1 MSALLRLATASLLA
15 RRRTTGLMLLALTLS
30 CALLF
35 GVEKLRSEVRA
46 SAYAA
51 VGAVDLIVGARTA
64 PEQLLLA
71 SVFHYG
77 ALSTPLPRSVE
88 ARLASHPAVRFALPL
103 SLGDSVA
110 GLPVVGTVP
119 GYFVHLGPRPEVP
132 LAFQAGGPFAND
144 EEVVLGAEATRRLG
158 KGLGDVLTLSHG
170 LGAQSFLEHGDHPLR
185 VVGVLAPTGTPL
197 DQRILVSLE
206 ALHAAHEE
214 IGAGGEDGEENISA
228 LLLGLSPRAAA
239 LGLAAQL
246 NRSEDP
252 PLTAALP
259 ALTLAGLLRWL
270 GAGQAVL
277 QVLSVFVVAVALAG
291 MLAMMLASLEQRRR
305 EMAVLRALGAGFPT
319 LLFLL
324 LAEALILMGGA
335 IVLGLGLVHGGLALA
350 APALHGATGLA
361 LQSLGPTAEEGRLAL
376 GALALAT
383 LAGLL
388 PAWLAARRTLMDG
401 LSPQG

>member
-1 MSALLRLATASLLA
+1 MSALLRLAAASLLA

-35 GVEKLRSEVRA
+35 GVEKLRSELRT

-71 SVFHYG
+71 TVFHYG
-77 ALSTPLPRSVE
+77 ALSTPLPRAVE
-88 ARLASHPAVRFALPL
+88 TRLASHPAVRFALPL
-103 SLGDSVA
+103 SLGDSVS

-119 GYFVHLGPRPEVP
+119 AYFAQLGPAPEGS
-132 LAFQAGGPFAND
+132 LAFLTGGPFAN
-144 EEVVLGAEATRRLG
+144 EEEAVLGAEAARRLG
-158 KGLGDVLTLSHG
+158 KGLGDALTLSHG
-170 LGAQSFLEHGDHPLR
+170 LGDQSFLEHGNHPLR
-185 VVGVLAPTGTPL
+185 VVGILAPTGTPL

-206 ALHAAHEE
+206 ALHAAHEG
-214 IGAGGEDGEENISA
+214 IGAGGGEGEDTISA
-228 LLLGLSPRAAA
+228 LLLGLAPRAAA

-246 NRSEDP
+246 NRNEDP

-270 GAGQAVL
+270 GAGEAVL
-277 QVLSVFVVAVALAG
+277 QVLSIFVVVVALAG

-305 EMAVLRALGAGFPT
+305 EMAVLRALGAGFPA
-319 LLFLL
+319 LLCLL
-324 LAEALILMGGA
+324 LAEALLLTGA
-335 IVLGLGLVHGGLALA
+335 ALVLGLGLIHGGLALA
-350 APALHGATGLA
+350 APMLQSATGLA
-361 LQSLGPTAEEGRLAL
+361 LQDLGPTPGEGLLAL

-388 PAWLAARRTLMDG
+388 PAWLAARRALMDG
-401 LSPQG
+401 LSPQS

>member
-1 MSALLRLATASLLA
+1 MSALLRLAGASLLA

-35 GVEKLRSEVRA
+35 GVEKLRSELRT

-51 VGAVDLIVGARTA
+51 VGTVDLIVGARTA

-71 SVFHYG
+71 TVFHYG
-77 ALSTPLPRSVE
+77 ALSTPVPRAVE
-88 ARLASHPAVRFALPL
+88 TELATHPAVRFAIPL

-119 GYFVHLGPRPEVP
+119 AYFEYLGPAPEGS
-132 LAFQAGGPFAND
+132 LTFQAGGPFTT
-144 EEVVLGAEATRRLG
+144 EEEAVLGAEAARRLG
-158 KGLGDVLTLSHG
+158 KSLGDALTLSHG

-185 VVGVLAPTGTPL
+185 VVGILAPTGTPL

-206 ALHAAHEE
+206 ALHAAHE
-214 IGAGGEDGEENISA
+214 GLGVGGEEGEDNISA

-246 NRSEDP
+246 NRSQDP

-270 GAGQAVL
+270 GAGEAVL
-277 QVLSVFVVAVALAG
+277 QVLSAFVVAVALAG

-324 LAEALILMGGA
+324 LAEALILTGA
-335 IVLGLGLVHGGLALA
+335 ALALGLGLVHGGLALA
-350 APALHGATGLA
+350 APALQSATGLA
-361 LQSLGPTAEEGRLAL
+361 LQDPGPTTGEGLLAL
-376 GALALAT
+376 GALALAA
-383 LAGLL
+383 LAGLI
-388 PAWLAARRTLMDG
+388 PAWLAARRALMDG
-401 LSPQG
+401 LSPQS

>member
-35 GVEKLRSEVRA
+35 GVEKLRSELRT

-71 SVFHYG
+71 TVFHYG
-77 ALSTPLPRSVE
+77 ALSTPLPRSTE
-88 ARLASHPAVRFALPL
+88 AHLAAHPAVRFALPL

-119 GYFVHLGPRPEVP
+119 AYFAHLGTPPEGA
-132 LAFQAGGPFAND
+132 LAFQAGAPFTSD
-144 EEVVLGAEATRRLG
+144 EEVVLGAEAARRLG
-158 KGLGDVLTLSHG
+158 KDLGDALTLSHG
-170 LGAQSFLEHGDHPLR
+170 LGAQSFLEHGDHPLQ
-185 VVGVLAPTGTPL
+185 VVGILAPTGTPL
-197 DQRILVSLE
+197 DQRVLVSLE
-206 ALHAAHEE
+206 ALHAAHDGVAS
-214 IGAGGEDGEENISA
+214 GAPEGENISA
-228 LLLGLSPRAAA
+228 LLLGLAPRAAA

-246 NRSEDP
+246 NRNEDP

-270 GAGQAVL
+270 GAGEAVL
-277 QVLSVFVVAVALAG
+277 RVLSIFVMVVALAG

-305 EMAVLRALGAGFPT
+305 EMAVLRALGAGFGT
-319 LLFLL
+319 LLALL
-324 LAEALILMGGA
+324 LAEALILTFLA
-335 IVLGLGLVHGGLALA
+335 IGLGLGLVHGGLALA
-350 APALHGATGLA
+350 APTLQSATGLA
-361 LQSLGPTAEEGRLAL
+361 LQDLGPTPGEGLLAL

-383 LAGLL
+383 PAGLL
-388 PAWLAARRTLMDG
+388 PAWLAARRALMDG

>member
-1 MSALLRLATASLLA
+1 
-15 RRRTTGLMLLALTLS
+15 MLLALTLS

-35 GVEKLRSEVRA
+35 GVEKLRSELRT

-71 SVFHYG
+71 TVFHYG
-77 ALSTPLPRSVE
+77 ALSTPLPRSTE
-88 ARLASHPAVRFALPL
+88 AHLAAHPAVRFALPL

-119 GYFVHLGPRPEVP
+119 AYFAHLGTPPEGA
-132 LAFQAGGPFAND
+132 LAFQAGAPFTSD
-144 EEVVLGAEATRRLG
+144 EEVVLGAEAARRLG
-158 KGLGDVLTLSHG
+158 KDLGDPLTLSHG
-170 LGAQSFLEHGDHPLR
+170 LGAQSFLEHGDHPLQ
-185 VVGVLAPTGTPL
+185 VVGILAPTGTPL
-197 DQRILVSLE
+197 DQRVLVSLE
-206 ALHAAHEE
+206 ALHAAHDGVAS
-214 IGAGGEDGEENISA
+214 GAPEEENISA
-228 LLLGLSPRAAA
+228 LLLGLAPRAAA

-270 GAGQAVL
+270 GAGEAVL
-277 QVLSVFVVAVALAG
+277 RVLSIFVMVVALTG

-305 EMAVLRALGAGFPT
+305 EMAVLRALGAGFGT
-319 LLFLL
+319 LLALL
-324 LAEALILMGGA
+324 LAEALILTFLA
-335 IVLGLGLVHGGLALA
+335 ICLGLGLVHGGLALA
-350 APALHGATGLA
+350 APTLQSATGLA
-361 LQSLGPTAEEGRLAL
+361 LQDLGPTPGEGLLAL

-383 LAGLL
+383 PAGLL
-388 PAWLAARRTLMDG
+388 PAWLAARRALMDG

>member
-30 CALLF
+30 CTLLF
-35 GVEKLRSEVRA
+35 GVEKLRSELRT

-51 VGAVDLIVGARTA
+51 VGAVDLIVGARSA

-71 SVFHYG
+71 TVFHYG

-88 ARLASHPAVRFALPL
+88 ARLAAHPAVRFALPL

-119 GYFVHLGPRPEVP
+119 AYFAQLGPAPEVP
-132 LAFQAGGPFAND
+132 IAFKGGRPFEGD
-144 EEVVLGAEATRRLG
+144 EEVVLGAEAARRLG
-158 KGLGDVLTLSHG
+158 KDLGDTLTLSHG
-170 LGAQSFLEHGDHPLR
+170 LGAQSFLEHGDHPLQ
-185 VVGVLAPTGTPL
+185 VVGILAPTETPL
-197 DQRILVSLE
+197 DQRVLVSLD
-206 ALHAAHEE
+206 ALDAAHEGVAS
-214 IGAGGEDGEENISA
+214 GAPEEENISA
-228 LLLGLSPRAAA
+228 LLLGLAPRAAA

-270 GAGQAVL
+270 GAGEAVL
-277 QVLSVFVVAVALAG
+277 QVLSIFVMVVALTG

-305 EMAVLRALGAGFPT
+305 EMAVLRALGAGFGT
-319 LLFLL
+319 LLALL
-324 LAEALILMGGA
+324 LSEALILTFLA
-335 IVLGLGLVHGGLALA
+335 ICLGLGLVHGGLALA
-350 APALHGATGLA
+350 ASTLQGATGLA
-361 LQSLGPTAEEGRLAL
+361 LQDLSPTPGEGLLAL
-376 GALALAT
+376 GALALAA

-388 PAWLAARRTLMDG
+388 PAWLAARRALMDG
-401 LSPQG
+401 LSPQS

>member
-35 GVEKLRSEVRA
+35 GVEKLRSELRT

-71 SVFHYG
+71 TVFHYG
-77 ALSTPLPRSVE
+77 ALSTPLPRSTE
-88 ARLASHPAVRFALPL
+88 ARLAAHPAVRFALPL

-119 GYFVHLGPRPEVP
+119 AYFAHLGTPPEGA
-132 LAFQAGGPFAND
+132 LAFQAGAPFTSD
-144 EEVVLGAEATRRLG
+144 EEVVLGAEAARRLG
-158 KGLGDVLTLSHG
+158 KDLGDALTLSHG
-170 LGAQSFLEHGDHPLR
+170 LGAQSFLEHEDHPLQ
-185 VVGVLAPTGTPL
+185 VVGILAPTGTPL
-197 DQRILVSLE
+197 DQRVLVSLE
-206 ALHAAHEE
+206 ALHAAHDGVAS
-214 IGAGGEDGEENISA
+214 GAPEEENISA
-228 LLLGLSPRAAA
+228 LLLGLAPRAAA

-270 GAGQAVL
+270 GAGEAVL
-277 QVLSVFVVAVALAG
+277 RVLSIFVMVVALAG

-305 EMAVLRALGAGFPT
+305 EMAVLRALGAGFGT
-319 LLFLL
+319 LLALL
-324 LAEALILMGGA
+324 LSEALILTFLA
-335 IVLGLGLVHGGLALA
+335 ICLGLGLVHGGLALA
-350 APALHGATGLA
+350 APTLQGATGLA
-361 LQSLGPTAEEGRLAL
+361 LQDLSPTPGEGLLAL

-388 PAWLAARRTLMDG
+388 PAWLAARRALMDG
-401 LSPQG
+401 LSPQS

>member
-1 MSALLRLATASLLA
+1 VSALLRLATASLLA

-35 GVEKLRSEVRA
+35 GVEKLRSELRT

-71 SVFHYG
+71 TVFHYG
-77 ALSTPLPRSVE
+77 ALSTPLPRSTE
-88 ARLASHPAVRFALPL
+88 ARLAAHPAVRFALPL

-119 GYFVHLGPRPEVP
+119 AYFAHLGTPPEGA
-132 LAFQAGGPFAND
+132 LAFQAGAPFTSD
-144 EEVVLGAEATRRLG
+144 EEVVLGAEAARRLG
-158 KGLGDVLTLSHG
+158 KDLGDALTLSHG
-170 LGAQSFLEHGDHPLR
+170 LGAQSFLEHEDHPLR
-185 VVGVLAPTGTPL
+185 VVGILAPTGTPL
-197 DQRILVSLE
+197 DQRVLVSLE
-206 ALHAAHEE
+206 ALHAAHDGVAS
-214 IGAGGEDGEENISA
+214 GAPEEENISA
-228 LLLGLSPRAAA
+228 LLLGLAPRAAA

-270 GAGQAVL
+270 GAGEAVL
-277 QVLSVFVVAVALAG
+277 RVLSIFVMVVALAG

-305 EMAVLRALGAGFPT
+305 EMAVLRALGAGFGT
-319 LLFLL
+319 LLALL
-324 LAEALILMGGA
+324 LAEALILTFLA
-335 IVLGLGLVHGGLALA
+335 IGLGLGLVHGGLALA
-350 APALHGATGLA
+350 APTLQSATGLA
-361 LQSLGPTAEEGRLAL
+361 LQDLGPTPGEGLLAL

-383 LAGLL
+383 PAGLL
-388 PAWLAARRTLMDG
+388 PAWLAARRALMDG

>member
-1 MSALLRLATASLLA
+1 VSALLRLATASLLA

-35 GVEKLRSEVRA
+35 GVEKLRSELRT

-71 SVFHYG
+71 TVFHYG
-77 ALSTPLPRSVE
+77 ALSTPLPRSTE
-88 ARLASHPAVRFALPL
+88 ARLAAHPAVRFALPL

-119 GYFVHLGPRPEVP
+119 AYFAHLGTPPEGA
-132 LAFQAGGPFAND
+132 LAFQAGAPFTSD
-144 EEVVLGAEATRRLG
+144 EEVVLGAEAARRLG
-158 KGLGDVLTLSHG
+158 KDLGDALTLSHG
-170 LGAQSFLEHGDHPLR
+170 LGAQSFLEHEDHPLR
-185 VVGVLAPTGTPL
+185 VVGILAPTGTPL
-197 DQRILVSLE
+197 DQRVLVSLE
-206 ALHAAHEE
+206 ALHAAHDGVAS
-214 IGAGGEDGEENISA
+214 GAPEGENISA
-228 LLLGLSPRAAA
+228 LLLGLAPRAAA

-270 GAGQAVL
+270 GAGEAVL
-277 QVLSVFVVAVALAG
+277 RVLSIFVMVVALAG

-305 EMAVLRALGAGFPT
+305 EMAVLRALGAGFGT
-319 LLFLL
+319 LLALL
-324 LAEALILMGGA
+324 LAEALILTFLA
-335 IVLGLGLVHGGLALA
+335 IGLGLGLVHGGLALA
-350 APALHGATGLA
+350 APTLQSATGLA
-361 LQSLGPTAEEGRLAL
+361 LQDLGPTPGEGLLAL

-388 PAWLAARRTLMDG
+388 PAWLAARRALMDG

>member
-35 GVEKLRSEVRA
+35 GVEKLRSELRT

-71 SVFHYG
+71 TVFHYG
-77 ALSTPLPRSVE
+77 ALSTPLPRAVE
-88 ARLASHPAVRFALPL
+88 TRLASHPAVRFALPL
-103 SLGDSVA
+103 SLGDSVS

-119 GYFVHLGPRPEVP
+119 AYFAQLGPAPEVP
-132 LAFQAGGPFAND
+132 LAFAAGRPFEGD

-158 KGLGDVLTLSHG
+158 KDLGDTLTLSHG
-170 LGAQSFLEHGDHPLR
+170 LGAQSFLEHGDHPLQ
-185 VVGVLAPTGTPL
+185 VVGILAPTGTPL
-197 DQRILVSLE
+197 DQRVLVSLE
-206 ALHAAHEE
+206 ALHAAHEGVAS
-214 IGAGGEDGEENISA
+214 GAPEEENISA
-228 LLLGLSPRAAA
+228 LLLGLAPRAAA

-270 GAGQAVL
+270 GAGEAVL
-277 QVLSVFVVAVALAG
+277 QVLSIFVMVVALAG

-305 EMAVLRALGAGFPT
+305 EMAVLRALGAGFGT
-319 LLFLL
+319 LLALL
-324 LAEALILMGGA
+324 LSEALILTFLA
-335 IVLGLGLVHGGLALA
+335 ICLGLGLVHGGLALA
-350 APALHGATGLA
+350 ASTLQGATGLA
-361 LQSLGPTAEEGRLAL
+361 LQDLSPTAGEGLLAL
-376 GALALAT
+376 GALALAA

-388 PAWLAARRTLMDG
+388 PAWLAARRALMDG
-401 LSPQG
+401 LSPQS

>member
-1 MSALLRLATASLLA
+1 MSALLRLAGASLLA

-35 GVEKLRSEVRA
+35 GVEKLRSELRT

-71 SVFHYG
+71 TVFHYG
-77 ALSTPLPRSVE
+77 ALSTPVPRAVE
-88 ARLASHPAVRFALPL
+88 TELAAHPAVRFAIPL

-119 GYFVHLGPRPEVP
+119 AYFEYLGPAPESP
-132 LAFQAGGPFAND
+132 LAFRAGGPFRGD
-144 EEVVLGAEATRRLG
+144 EEVVIGAEAARRLG
-158 KGLGDVLTLSHG
+158 KGLGDTLTLSHG
-170 LGAQSFLEHGDHPLR
+170 LGAQSFMAHDDHPLH
-185 VVGVLAPTGTPL
+185 VVGILGTTGTPL

-206 ALHAAHEE
+206 ALHAAHEGTAS
-214 IGAGGEDGEENISA
+214 GAPDNENISA

-246 NRSEDP
+246 NRSQDP

-270 GAGQAVL
+270 GAGEAVL
-277 QVLSVFVVAVALAG
+277 QVLSAFVVAVALAG

-324 LAEALILMGGA
+324 LAEALILTGA
-335 IVLGLGLVHGGLALA
+335 ALALGLGLVHGGLALA
-350 APALHGATGLA
+350 APALQSATGLT
-361 LQSLGPTAEEGRLAL
+361 LQGLGPTAGEGLLAL
-376 GALALAT
+376 GALALAA

-388 PAWLAARRTLMDG
+388 PAWLAARRALMDG
-401 LSPQG
+401 LSPQS

>member
-35 GVEKLRSEVRA
+35 GVEKLRSELRT

-71 SVFHYG
+71 TVFHYG
-77 ALSTPLPRSVE
+77 ALSTPLPRSTE
-88 ARLASHPAVRFALPL
+88 ARLAAHPAVRFALPL

-119 GYFVHLGPRPEVP
+119 AYFAHLGTPPEGA
-132 LAFQAGGPFAND
+132 LAFQAGAPFTSD
-144 EEVVLGAEATRRLG
+144 EEVVLGAEAARRLG
-158 KGLGDVLTLSHG
+158 KDLGDALTLSHG
-170 LGAQSFLEHGDHPLR
+170 LGAQSFLEHEDHPLR
-185 VVGVLAPTGTPL
+185 VVGILAPTGTPL
-197 DQRILVSLE
+197 DQRVLVSLE
-206 ALHAAHEE
+206 ALHAAHDGVAS
-214 IGAGGEDGEENISA
+214 GAPEGENISA
-228 LLLGLSPRAAA
+228 LLLGLAPRAAA

-246 NRSEDP
+246 NRNEDP
-252 PLTAALP
+252 PLSAALP

-270 GAGQAVL
+270 GAGEAVL
-277 QVLSVFVVAVALAG
+277 RVLSIFVMVVALAG

-305 EMAVLRALGAGFPT
+305 EMAVLRALGAGFGT
-319 LLFLL
+319 LLALL
-324 LAEALILMGGA
+324 LAEALILTFLA
-335 IVLGLGLVHGGLALA
+335 IGLGLGLVHGGLALA
-350 APALHGATGLA
+350 APALQSATGLA
-361 LQSLGPTAEEGRLAL
+361 LQDLGPTPGEGLLVL

-388 PAWLAARRTLMDG
+388 PAWLTARRALMDG

>member
-1 MSALLRLATASLLA
+1 
-15 RRRTTGLMLLALTLS
+15 MLLALTLS

-35 GVEKLRSEVRA
+35 GVEKLRSELRT

-51 VGAVDLIVGARTA
+51 VGTVDLIVGARTA

-71 SVFHYG
+71 TVFHYG
-77 ALSTPLPRSVE
+77 ALSTPVPRAVE
-88 ARLASHPAVRFALPL
+88 TELATHPAVRFAIPL

-119 GYFVHLGPRPEVP
+119 AYFEYLGPAPEGS
-132 LAFQAGGPFAND
+132 LTFQAGGPFAT
-144 EEVVLGAEATRRLG
+144 EEEAVIGAEAARRLG
-158 KGLGDVLTLSHG
+158 KGLGDTLTLSHG
-170 LGAQSFLEHGDHPLR
+170 LGAQSFMAHDDHPLH
-185 VVGVLAPTGTPL
+185 VVGILGTTGTPL

-206 ALHAAHEE
+206 ALHAAHEGTAS
-214 IGAGGEDGEENISA
+214 GAPDNENISA

-246 NRSEDP
+246 NRSQDP

-270 GAGQAVL
+270 GAGEAVL
-277 QVLSVFVVAVALAG
+277 QVLSAFVVAVALAG

-324 LAEALILMGGA
+324 LAEALILTGA
-335 IVLGLGLVHGGLALA
+335 ALALGLGLVHGGLALA
-350 APALHGATGLA
+350 APALQSATGLA
-361 LQSLGPTAEEGRLAL
+361 LQGLGPTAGEGLLAL
-376 GALALAT
+376 GALALAA

-388 PAWLAARRTLMDG
+388 PAWLAARRALMDG
-401 LSPQG
+401 LSPQS

>member
-35 GVEKLRSEVRA
+35 GVEKLRSELRT

-71 SVFHYG
+71 TVFHYG
-77 ALSTPLPRSVE
+77 ALSTPLPRSTE
-88 ARLASHPAVRFALPL
+88 ARLAAHPAVRFALPL

-119 GYFVHLGPRPEVP
+119 AYFAHLGTPPEGA
-132 LAFQAGGPFAND
+132 LAFQAGAPFTSD
-144 EEVVLGAEATRRLG
+144 EEVVLGAEAARRLG
-158 KGLGDVLTLSHG
+158 KDLGDALTLSHG
-170 LGAQSFLEHGDHPLR
+170 LGAQSFLEHGDHPLQ
-185 VVGVLAPTGTPL
+185 VVGILAPTGTPL
-197 DQRILVSLE
+197 DQRVLVSLE
-206 ALHAAHEE
+206 ALHAAHDGVAS
-214 IGAGGEDGEENISA
+214 GAPEEENISA
-228 LLLGLSPRAAA
+228 LLLGLAPRAAA

-270 GAGQAVL
+270 GAGEAVL
-277 QVLSVFVVAVALAG
+277 RVLSIFVMVVALAG

-305 EMAVLRALGAGFPT
+305 EMAVLRALGAGFGT
-319 LLFLL
+319 LLALL
-324 LAEALILMGGA
+324 LAEALILTFLA
-335 IVLGLGLVHGGLALA
+335 IGLGLGLVHGGLALA
-350 APALHGATGLA
+350 APTLQSATGLA
-361 LQSLGPTAEEGRLAL
+361 LQDLGPTPGEGLLAL

-383 LAGLL
+383 PAGLL
-388 PAWLAARRTLMDG
+388 PAWLAARRALMDG

>member
-35 GVEKLRSEVRA
+35 GVEKLRSELRT

-71 SVFHYG
+71 TVFHYG
-77 ALSTPLPRSVE
+77 ALSTPLPRSTE
-88 ARLASHPAVRFALPL
+88 ARLATHPAVRFALPL

-119 GYFVHLGPRPEVP
+119 AYFAHLGTPPEGA
-132 LAFQAGGPFAND
+132 LAFQAGAPFTSD
-144 EEVVLGAEATRRLG
+144 EEVVLGAEAARRLG
-158 KGLGDVLTLSHG
+158 KDLGDALTLSHG
-170 LGAQSFLEHGDHPLR
+170 LGAQSFLEHEDHPLR
-185 VVGVLAPTGTPL
+185 VVGILAPTGTPL
-197 DQRILVSLE
+197 DQRVLVSLE
-206 ALHAAHEE
+206 ALHAAHDGVAS
-214 IGAGGEDGEENISA
+214 GAPEEENISA
-228 LLLGLSPRAAA
+228 LLLGLAPRAAA

-270 GAGQAVL
+270 GTGEAVL
-277 QVLSVFVVAVALAG
+277 RVLSIFVMVVALAG

-305 EMAVLRALGAGFPT
+305 EMAVLRALGAGFGT
-319 LLFLL
+319 LLALL
-324 LAEALILMGGA
+324 LAEALILTFLA
-335 IVLGLGLVHGGLALA
+335 IGLGLGLVHGGLALA
-350 APALHGATGLA
+350 APTLQSATGLA
-361 LQSLGPTAEEGRLAL
+361 LQDLGPTPGEGLLVL

-388 PAWLAARRTLMDG
+388 PAWLAARRALMDG

>member
-1 MSALLRLATASLLA
+1 MSALLRLAGASLLA

-35 GVEKLRSEVRA
+35 GVEKLRSELRT

-51 VGAVDLIVGARTA
+51 VGTVDLIVGARTA

-71 SVFHYG
+71 TVFHYG
-77 ALSTPLPRSVE
+77 ALSTPVPRAVE
-88 ARLASHPAVRFALPL
+88 TELATHPAVRFAIPL

-119 GYFVHLGPRPEVP
+119 AYFEYLGPAPEGS
-132 LAFQAGGPFAND
+132 LTFQAGGPFAT
-144 EEVVLGAEATRRLG
+144 EEEAVIGAEAARRLG
-158 KGLGDVLTLSHG
+158 KGLGDTLTLSHG
-170 LGAQSFLEHGDHPLR
+170 LGAQSFMAHDDHPLH
-185 VVGVLAPTGTPL
+185 VVGILGTTGTPL

-206 ALHAAHEE
+206 ALHAAHEGTAS
-214 IGAGGEDGEENISA
+214 GAPDNENISA

-246 NRSEDP
+246 NRSQDP

-270 GAGQAVL
+270 GAGEAVL
-277 QVLSVFVVAVALAG
+277 QVLSAFVVAVALAG

-324 LAEALILMGGA
+324 LAEALILTGA
-335 IVLGLGLVHGGLALA
+335 ALALGLGLVHGGLALA
-350 APALHGATGLA
+350 APALQSATGLT
-361 LQSLGPTAEEGRLAL
+361 LQGLGPTAGEGLLAL
-376 GALALAT
+376 GALALAA

-388 PAWLAARRTLMDG
+388 PAWLAARRALMDG
-401 LSPQG
+401 LSPQS

>member
-35 GVEKLRSEVRA
+35 GVEKLRSELRT

-71 SVFHYG
+71 TVFHYG
-77 ALSTPLPRSVE
+77 ALSTPLPRSTE
-88 ARLASHPAVRFALPL
+88 ARLAAHPAVRFALPL

-119 GYFVHLGPRPEVP
+119 AYFAHLGTPPEGA
-132 LAFQAGGPFAND
+132 LAFQAGAPFTSD
-144 EEVVLGAEATRRLG
+144 EEVVLGAEAARRLG
-158 KGLGDVLTLSHG
+158 KDLGDALTLSHG
-170 LGAQSFLEHGDHPLR
+170 LGAQSFLEHGDHPLQ
-185 VVGVLAPTGTPL
+185 VVGILAPTGTPL
-197 DQRILVSLE
+197 DQRVLVSLE
-206 ALHAAHEE
+206 ALHAAHDG
-214 IGAGGEDGEENISA
+214 IASGAPEEENISA
-228 LLLGLSPRAAA
+228 LLLGLAPRAAA

-270 GAGQAVL
+270 GAGEAVL
-277 QVLSVFVVAVALAG
+277 RVLSIFVMVVALTG

-305 EMAVLRALGAGFPT
+305 EMAVLRALGAGFGT
-319 LLFLL
+319 LLALL
-324 LAEALILMGGA
+324 LAEALILTFLA
-335 IVLGLGLVHGGLALA
+335 IGLGLGLVHGGLALA
-350 APALHGATGLA
+350 APTLQSATGLA
-361 LQSLGPTAEEGRLAL
+361 LQDLGPTPGEGLLAL

-383 LAGLL
+383 PAGLL
-388 PAWLAARRTLMDG
+388 PAWLAARRALMDG

>member
-1 MSALLRLATASLLA
+1 MSALLRLAAASLLA

-46 SAYAA
+46 SAYAS

-64 PEQLLLA
+64 PETLLLA
-71 SVFHYG
+71 TVFHYG
-77 ALSTPLPRSVE
+77 ALSTPLPRAVE
-88 ARLASHPAVRFALPL
+88 TRLASHPAVRFALPL

-119 GYFVHLGPRPEVP
+119 AYFAHLGITPEGP
-132 LAFQAGGPFAND
+132 LAFQAGGPFAGD
-144 EEVVLGAEATRRLG
+144 EEVVLGAEAARRLG
-158 KGLGDVLTLSHG
+158 KELGDALTLSHG
-170 LGAQSFLEHGDHPLR
+170 LGAESFLEHEDHPLR
-185 VVGVLAPTGTPL
+185 VVGLLAPTGTPL
-197 DQRILVSLE
+197 DQRVLVSLE
-206 ALHAAHEE
+206 ALHAAHE
-214 IGAGGEDGEENISA
+214 GAASGASENENISA
-228 LLLGLSPRAAA
+228 LLLGLAPRAAA

-246 NRSEDP
+246 NRSGDP

-270 GAGQAVL
+270 GAGEAVL
-277 QVLSVFVVAVALAG
+277 QVLSAFVVVVALAG

-324 LAEALILMGGA
+324 LTEALMLTGA
-335 IVLGLGLVHGGLALA
+335 AIALGLGLVHGGLALA
-350 APALHGATGLA
+350 APALQSATGLA
-361 LQSLGPTAEEGRLAL
+361 LQDPGPTAREGLLAL

-383 LAGLL
+383 LSGLL
-388 PAWLAARRTLMDG
+388 PAWLAARRALMDG
-401 LSPQG
+401 LSPQS

>member
-35 GVEKLRSEVRA
+35 GVEKLRSELRT

-71 SVFHYG
+71 TVFHYG
-77 ALSTPLPRSVE
+77 ALSTPLPRSTE
-88 ARLASHPAVRFALPL
+88 ARLAAHPAVRFALPL

-110 GLPVVGTVP
+110 GLPVVGTIP
-119 GYFVHLGPRPEVP
+119 AYFAHLGTPPEGA
-132 LAFQAGGPFAND
+132 LAFQAGAPFTSD
-144 EEVVLGAEATRRLG
+144 EEVVLGAEAARRLG
-158 KGLGDVLTLSHG
+158 KDLGDPLTLSHG

-185 VVGVLAPTGTPL
+185 VVGILAPTGTPL
-197 DQRILVSLE
+197 DQRVLVSLE
-206 ALHAAHEE
+206 ALHAAHDGVAS
-214 IGAGGEDGEENISA
+214 GAPEEENISA
-228 LLLGLSPRAAA
+228 LLLGLAPRAAA

-246 NRSEDP
+246 NRNEDP

-270 GAGQAVL
+270 GTGEAVL
-277 QVLSVFVVAVALAG
+277 RVLSIFVMVVALTG

-305 EMAVLRALGAGFPT
+305 EMAVLRALGAGFGT
-319 LLFLL
+319 LLALL
-324 LAEALILMGGA
+324 LAEALILTFLA
-335 IVLGLGLVHGGLALA
+335 IGLGLGLVHGGLALA
-350 APALHGATGLA
+350 APTLQSATGLA
-361 LQSLGPTAEEGRLAL
+361 LQDLGPTPGEGLLAL

-383 LAGLL
+383 PAGLL
-388 PAWLAARRTLMDG
+388 PAWLAARRALMDG

>member
-46 SAYAA
+46 SAYAS

-64 PEQLLLA
+64 PETLLLA
-71 SVFHYG
+71 TVFHYG
-77 ALSTPLPRSVE
+77 ALSTPLPRAVE
-88 ARLASHPAVRFALPL
+88 TRLASHPAVRFALPL

-119 GYFVHLGPRPEVP
+119 AYFAHLGITPEGP
-132 LAFQAGGPFAND
+132 LAFQAGGPFAGD
-144 EEVVLGAEATRRLG
+144 EEVVLGAEAARRLG
-158 KGLGDVLTLSHG
+158 KDLGDALTLSHG
-170 LGAQSFLEHGDHPLR
+170 LGAESFLEHEDHPLR
-185 VVGVLAPTGTPL
+185 VVGLLAPTGTPL
-197 DQRILVSLE
+197 DQRVLVSLE
-206 ALHAAHEE
+206 ALHAAHE
-214 IGAGGEDGEENISA
+214 GAASGASENENISA
-228 LLLGLSPRAAA
+228 LLLGLAPRAAA

-246 NRSEDP
+246 NRSGDP

-270 GAGQAVL
+270 GAGEAVL
-277 QVLSVFVVAVALAG
+277 QVLSAFVVVVALAG

-324 LAEALILMGGA
+324 LTEALMLTGA
-335 IVLGLGLVHGGLALA
+335 AISLGLGLVHGGLALA
-350 APALHGATGLA
+350 APALQSATGLA
-361 LQSLGPTAEEGRLAL
+361 LQDPGPTAREGLLAL

-383 LAGLL
+383 LSGLL
-388 PAWLAARRTLMDG
+388 PAWLAARRALMDG
-401 LSPQG
+401 LSPQS

>member
-1 MSALLRLATASLLA
+1 MSALLRLATASLIS

-35 GVEKLRSEVRA
+35 GVEKLRSEMRT

-51 VGAVDLIVGARTA
+51 VGSVDLIVGARTA

-71 SVFHYG
+71 TVFHYG
-77 ALSTPLPRSVE
+77 ALSTPLPQTVGT
-88 ARLASHPAVRFALPL
+88 RLAAHPAVRYALPL
-103 SLGDSVA
+103 SLGDSVS

-119 GYFVHLGPRPEVP
+119 AYFAHLGTTPEGP
-132 LAFQAGGPFAND
+132 LAFQAGGPFASD
-144 EEVVLGAEATRRLG
+144 EEVVLGAEAARRLG
-158 KGLGDVLTLSHG
+158 KDLGDPLTLSHG
-170 LGAQSFLEHGDHPLR
+170 LGPQSFLEHGDHPLQ
-185 VVGVLAPTGTPL
+185 VVGILAPTATPL
-197 DQRILVSLE
+197 DQRVLVSLE
-206 ALHAAHEE
+206 ALHAAHE
-214 IGAGGEDGEENISA
+214 GAASGASEEENISA
-228 LLLGLSPRAAA
+228 LLLGLAPRAAA

-270 GAGQAVL
+270 GAGEAVL
-277 QVLSVFVVAVALAG
+277 QVLSVFVVVVAFAG

-305 EMAVLRALGAGFPT
+305 EMAVLRALGAGFQT

-324 LAEALILMGGA
+324 LAEVLMLTGA
-335 IVLGLGLVHGGLALA
+335 AVVLGLGLVHGGLALA
-350 APALHGATGLA
+350 APALQGATGLA
-361 LQSLGPTAEEGRLAL
+361 LQDPGPTAGEGLLAL

-388 PAWLAARRTLMDG
+388 PAWLAARRALMDG

>member
-35 GVEKLRSEVRA
+35 GVEKLRSELRT

-71 SVFHYG
+71 TVFHYG
-77 ALSTPLPRSVE
+77 ALSTPLPRSTE
-88 ARLASHPAVRFALPL
+88 ARLAAHPAVRFALPL

-119 GYFVHLGPRPEVP
+119 AYFAHLGTPPEGA
-132 LAFQAGGPFAND
+132 LAFQAGAPFTSD
-144 EEVVLGAEATRRLG
+144 EEVVLGAEAARRLG
-158 KGLGDVLTLSHG
+158 KDLGDPLTLSHG
-170 LGAQSFLEHGDHPLR
+170 LGAQSFLEHGDHPLQ
-185 VVGVLAPTGTPL
+185 VVGILAPTGTPL
-197 DQRILVSLE
+197 DQRVLVSLE
-206 ALHAAHEE
+206 ALHAAHDGVAS
-214 IGAGGEDGEENISA
+214 GAPEEENISA
-228 LLLGLSPRAAA
+228 LLLGLAPRAAA

-270 GAGQAVL
+270 GAGEAVL
-277 QVLSVFVVAVALAG
+277 RVLSIFVMVVALAG

-305 EMAVLRALGAGFPT
+305 EMAVLRALGAGFGT
-319 LLFLL
+319 LLALL
-324 LAEALILMGGA
+324 LAEALILTFLA
-335 IVLGLGLVHGGLALA
+335 IGLGLGLVHGGLALA
-350 APALHGATGLA
+350 APALQSATGLA
-361 LQSLGPTAEEGRLAL
+361 LQDLGPTPGEGLLVL

-388 PAWLAARRTLMDG
+388 PAWLAARRALMDG

>member
-35 GVEKLRSEVRA
+35 GVEKLRSELRT

-71 SVFHYG
+71 TVFHYG
-77 ALSTPLPRSVE
+77 ALSTPLPRSTE
-88 ARLASHPAVRFALPL
+88 ARLAAHPAVRFALPL

-119 GYFVHLGPRPEVP
+119 AYFAHLGTPPEGA
-132 LAFQAGGPFAND
+132 LAFQAGAPFTSD
-144 EEVVLGAEATRRLG
+144 EEVVLGAEAARRLG
-158 KGLGDVLTLSHG
+158 KDLGDALTLSHG
-170 LGAQSFLEHGDHPLR
+170 LGAQSFLEHEDHPLR
-185 VVGVLAPTGTPL
+185 VVGILAPTGTPL
-197 DQRILVSLE
+197 DQRVLVSLE
-206 ALHAAHEE
+206 ALHAAHDGVAS
-214 IGAGGEDGEENISA
+214 GAPEGENISA
-228 LLLGLSPRAAA
+228 LLLGLAPRAAA

-270 GAGQAVL
+270 GAGEAVL
-277 QVLSVFVVAVALAG
+277 RVLSIFVMVVALTG

-305 EMAVLRALGAGFPT
+305 EMAVLRALGAGFGT
-319 LLFLL
+319 LLALL
-324 LAEALILMGGA
+324 LAEALILTFLA
-335 IVLGLGLVHGGLALA
+335 IGLGLGLVHGGLALA
-350 APALHGATGLA
+350 APTLQSATGLA
-361 LQSLGPTAEEGRLAL
+361 LQDLGPTPGEGLLAL

-383 LAGLL
+383 PAGLL
-388 PAWLAARRTLMDG
+388 PAWLAARRALMDG

>member
-35 GVEKLRSEVRA
+35 GVEKLRSELHT

-51 VGAVDLIVGARTA
+51 VGTVDLIVGARTA

-71 SVFHYG
+71 TVFHYG
-77 ALSTPLPRSVE
+77 ALSTPLPRAVE
-88 ARLASHPAVRFALPL
+88 PRLAAHPAVRFALPL
-103 SLGDSVA
+103 SLGDSVS

-119 GYFVHLGPRPEVP
+119 AYFAQLGPAPEVP
-132 LAFQAGGPFAND
+132 VAFDAGRPFEGD

-158 KGLGDVLTLSHG
+158 KDLGDTLTLSHG
-170 LGAQSFLEHGDHPLR
+170 LGAQSFLEHGNHPLR
-185 VVGVLAPTGTPL
+185 VVGILAPTGTPL
-197 DQRILVSLE
+197 DQRVLVSLE
-206 ALHAAHEE
+206 ALHAAHEGVAS
-214 IGAGGEDGEENISA
+214 GAPEEENISA
-228 LLLGLSPRAAA
+228 LLLGLAPRAAA

-270 GAGQAVL
+270 GAGETVL
-277 QVLSVFVVAVALAG
+277 QVLSIFVMVVALAG

-305 EMAVLRALGAGFPT
+305 EMAVLRALGAGFGT
-319 LLFLL
+319 LLALL
-324 LAEALILMGGA
+324 LSEALILTFLA
-335 IVLGLGLVHGGLALA
+335 ICLGLGLVHGGLALA
-350 APALHGATGLA
+350 ASTLQGATGLA
-361 LQSLGPTAEEGRLAL
+361 LQDLSPTAGEGLLAL
-376 GALALAT
+376 GALALAA

-388 PAWLAARRTLMDG
+388 PAWLAARRALMDG
-401 LSPQG
+401 LSPQS

>member
-35 GVEKLRSEVRA
+35 GVEKLRSELRT

-71 SVFHYG
+71 TVFHYG
-77 ALSTPLPRSVE
+77 ALSTPLPRSTE
-88 ARLASHPAVRFALPL
+88 ARLAAHPAVRFALPL

-119 GYFVHLGPRPEVP
+119 AYFAHLGTPPEGA
-132 LAFQAGGPFAND
+132 LAFQAGAPFTSD
-144 EEVVLGAEATRRLG
+144 EEVVLGAEAARRLG
-158 KGLGDVLTLSHG
+158 KDLGDALTLSHG
-170 LGAQSFLEHGDHPLR
+170 LGAQSFLEHGDHPLQ
-185 VVGVLAPTGTPL
+185 VVGILAPTGTPL
-197 DQRILVSLE
+197 DQRVLVSLE
-206 ALHAAHEE
+206 ALHAAHDGVAS
-214 IGAGGEDGEENISA
+214 GAPEGENISA
-228 LLLGLSPRAAA
+228 LLLGLAPRAAA

-270 GAGQAVL
+270 GAGEAVL
-277 QVLSVFVVAVALAG
+277 RVLSIFVMVVALAG

-305 EMAVLRALGAGFPT
+305 EMAVLRALGAGFGT
-319 LLFLL
+319 LLALL
-324 LAEALILMGGA
+324 LAEALILTFLA
-335 IVLGLGLVHGGLALA
+335 IGLGLGLVHGGLALA
-350 APALHGATGLA
+350 APALQSATGLA
-361 LQSLGPTAEEGRLAL
+361 LQDLGPTPGEGLLAL

-383 LAGLL
+383 PAGLL
-388 PAWLAARRTLMDG
+388 PAWLAARRALMDG

>member
-1 MSALLRLATASLLA
+1 VSALLRLATASLLA

-35 GVEKLRSEVRA
+35 GVEKLRSELRT

-71 SVFHYG
+71 TVFHYG
-77 ALSTPLPRSVE
+77 ALSTPLPRSTE
-88 ARLASHPAVRFALPL
+88 ARLAAHPAVRFALPL

-119 GYFVHLGPRPEVP
+119 AYFAHLGTPPEGA
-132 LAFQAGGPFAND
+132 LAFQAGAPFTSD
-144 EEVVLGAEATRRLG
+144 EEVVLGAEAARRLG
-158 KGLGDVLTLSHG
+158 KDLGDALTLSHG
-170 LGAQSFLEHGDHPLR
+170 LGAQSFLEHEDHPLR
-185 VVGVLAPTGTPL
+185 VVGILAPTGTPL
-197 DQRILVSLE
+197 DQRVLVSLE
-206 ALHAAHEE
+206 ALHAAHDGVAS
-214 IGAGGEDGEENISA
+214 GAPEGENISA
-228 LLLGLSPRAAA
+228 LLLGLAPRAAA

-270 GAGQAVL
+270 GAGEAVL
-277 QVLSVFVVAVALAG
+277 RVLSIFVMVVALAG

-305 EMAVLRALGAGFPT
+305 EMAVLRALGAGFGT
-319 LLFLL
+319 LLALL
-324 LAEALILMGGA
+324 LAEALILTFLA
-335 IVLGLGLVHGGLALA
+335 IGLGLGLVHGGLALA
-350 APALHGATGLA
+350 APALQSATGLA
-361 LQSLGPTAEEGRLAL
+361 LQDLGPTPGEGLLAL

-383 LAGLL
+383 PAGLL
-388 PAWLAARRTLMDG
+388 PAWLAARRALMDG

>member
-35 GVEKLRSEVRA
+35 GVEKLRSELRT

-71 SVFHYG
+71 TVFHYG
-77 ALSTPLPRSVE
+77 ALSTPLARSTE
-88 ARLASHPAVRFALPL
+88 ARLAAHPAVRFALPL

-119 GYFVHLGPRPEVP
+119 AYFAHLGTPPEGA
-132 LAFQAGGPFAND
+132 LAFQAGAPFTSD
-144 EEVVLGAEATRRLG
+144 EEVVLGAEAARRLG
-158 KGLGDVLTLSHG
+158 KDLGDPLTLSHG
-170 LGAQSFLEHGDHPLR
+170 LGAQSFLEHGDHPLQ
-185 VVGVLAPTGTPL
+185 VVGILAPTGTPL

-206 ALHAAHEE
+206 ALHAAHDGVAS
-214 IGAGGEDGEENISA
+214 GAPEEENISA
-228 LLLGLSPRAAA
+228 LLLGLAPRAAA

-246 NRSEDP
+246 NRNEDP

-270 GAGQAVL
+270 GAGEAVL
-277 QVLSVFVVAVALAG
+277 RVLSIFVMVVALTG

-305 EMAVLRALGAGFPT
+305 EMAVLRALGAGFGT
-319 LLFLL
+319 LLTLL
-324 LAEALILMGGA
+324 LAEALILTFLA
-335 IVLGLGLVHGGLALA
+335 IGLGLGLVHGGLALA
-350 APALHGATGLA
+350 APTLQSATGLA
-361 LQSLGPTAEEGRLAL
+361 LQDLGPTPGEGLLAL

-383 LAGLL
+383 PAGLL
-388 PAWLAARRTLMDG
+388 PAWLAARRALMDG

>member
-1 MSALLRLATASLLA
+1 VSALLRLATASLLA

-35 GVEKLRSEVRA
+35 GVEKLRSELRT

-71 SVFHYG
+71 TVFHYG
-77 ALSTPLPRSVE
+77 ALSTPLPRSTE
-88 ARLASHPAVRFALPL
+88 ARLAAHPAVRFALPL

-119 GYFVHLGPRPEVP
+119 AYFAHLGTPPEGA
-132 LAFQAGGPFAND
+132 LAFQAGAPFTSD
-144 EEVVLGAEATRRLG
+144 EEVVLGAEAARRLG
-158 KGLGDVLTLSHG
+158 KDLGDALTLSHG
-170 LGAQSFLEHGDHPLR
+170 LGAQSFLEHGDHPLQ
-185 VVGVLAPTGTPL
+185 VVGILAPTGTPL
-197 DQRILVSLE
+197 DQRVLVSLE
-206 ALHAAHEE
+206 ALHAAHDG
-214 IGAGGEDGEENISA
+214 IASGAPEEENISA
-228 LLLGLSPRAAA
+228 LLLGLAPRAAA

-270 GAGQAVL
+270 GAGEAVL
-277 QVLSVFVVAVALAG
+277 RVLSIFVMVVALAG

-305 EMAVLRALGAGFPT
+305 EMAVLRALGAGFGT
-319 LLFLL
+319 LLALL
-324 LAEALILMGGA
+324 LAEALILTFLA
-335 IVLGLGLVHGGLALA
+335 IGLGLGLVHGGLALA
-350 APALHGATGLA
+350 APTLQSATGLA
-361 LQSLGPTAEEGRLAL
+361 LQDLGPTPGEGLLAL

-383 LAGLL
+383 PAGLL
-388 PAWLAARRTLMDG
+388 PAWLAARRALMDG

>member
-35 GVEKLRSEVRA
+35 GVEKLRSELRT

-71 SVFHYG
+71 TVFHYG
-77 ALSTPLPRSVE
+77 ALSTPLPRSTE
-88 ARLASHPAVRFALPL
+88 ARLAAHPAVRFALPL

-119 GYFVHLGPRPEVP
+119 AYFAHLGTPPEGA
-132 LAFQAGGPFAND
+132 LAFQAGAPFTSD
-144 EEVVLGAEATRRLG
+144 EEVVLGAEAARRLG
-158 KGLGDVLTLSHG
+158 KDLGDALTLSHG
-170 LGAQSFLEHGDHPLR
+170 LGAQSFLEHGDHPLQ
-185 VVGVLAPTGTPL
+185 VVGILAPTGTPL
-197 DQRILVSLE
+197 DQRVLVSLE
-206 ALHAAHEE
+206 ALHAAHDG
-214 IGAGGEDGEENISA
+214 IASGAPEEENISA
-228 LLLGLSPRAAA
+228 LLLGLAPRAAA

-270 GAGQAVL
+270 GAGEAVL
-277 QVLSVFVVAVALAG
+277 RVLSIFVMVVALTG

-305 EMAVLRALGAGFPT
+305 EMAVLRALGAGFGT
-319 LLFLL
+319 LLTLL
-324 LAEALILMGGA
+324 LAEALILTFLA
-335 IVLGLGLVHGGLALA
+335 IGLGLGLVHGGLALA
-350 APALHGATGLA
+350 APTLQSATGLA
-361 LQSLGPTAEEGRLAL
+361 LQDLGPTPGEGLLAL

-383 LAGLL
+383 PAGLL
-388 PAWLAARRTLMDG
+388 PAWLAARRALMDG

>member
-1 MSALLRLATASLLA
+1 MSALLRLAAASLLA
-15 RRRTTGLMLLALTLS
+15 RRRTTVLMLLALTLS

-46 SAYAA
+46 SAYAS

-64 PEQLLLA
+64 PETLLLA
-71 SVFHYG
+71 TVFHYG
-77 ALSTPLPRSVE
+77 ALSTPLPRAVE
-88 ARLASHPAVRFALPL
+88 TRLASHPAVRFALPL

-119 GYFVHLGPRPEVP
+119 AYFAHLGITPEGP
-132 LAFQAGGPFAND
+132 LAFQAGGPFAGD
-144 EEVVLGAEATRRLG
+144 EEVVLGAEAARRLG
-158 KGLGDVLTLSHG
+158 KELGDALTLSHG
-170 LGAQSFLEHGDHPLR
+170 LGAESFLEHEDHPLR
-185 VVGVLAPTGTPL
+185 VVGLLAPTGTPL
-197 DQRILVSLE
+197 DQRVLVSLE
-206 ALHAAHEE
+206 ALHAAHE
-214 IGAGGEDGEENISA
+214 GAASGASENENISA
-228 LLLGLSPRAAA
+228 LLLGLAPRAAA

-246 NRSEDP
+246 NRSGDP

-270 GAGQAVL
+270 GAGEAVL
-277 QVLSVFVVAVALAG
+277 QVLSAFVVVVALAG

-324 LAEALILMGGA
+324 LTEALMLTGA
-335 IVLGLGLVHGGLALA
+335 AISLGLGLVHGGLALA
-350 APALHGATGLA
+350 APALQSATGLA
-361 LQSLGPTAEEGRLAL
+361 LQDPGPTAREGLLAL

-383 LAGLL
+383 LSGLL
-388 PAWLAARRTLMDG
+388 PAWLAARRALMDG
-401 LSPQG
+401 LSPQS

>member
-35 GVEKLRSEVRA
+35 GVEKLRSELRT

-71 SVFHYG
+71 TVFHYG
-77 ALSTPLPRSVE
+77 ALSTPLPRSTE
-88 ARLASHPAVRFALPL
+88 ARLAAHPAVRFALPL

-119 GYFVHLGPRPEVP
+119 AYFAHLGTPPEGA
-132 LAFQAGGPFAND
+132 LAFQAGAPFTSD
-144 EEVVLGAEATRRLG
+144 EEVVLGAEAARRLG
-158 KGLGDVLTLSHG
+158 KDLGDPLTLSHG
-170 LGAQSFLEHGDHPLR
+170 LGDQSFLEHGDHPLQ
-185 VVGVLAPTGTPL
+185 VVGILAPTGTPL
-197 DQRILVSLE
+197 DQRVLVSLE
-206 ALHAAHEE
+206 ALHAAH
-214 IGAGGEDGEENISA
+214 DGVASGVPEEENISA
-228 LLLGLSPRAAA
+228 LLLGLAPRAAA

-246 NRSEDP
+246 NRSEAP

-270 GAGQAVL
+270 GAGEAVL
-277 QVLSVFVVAVALAG
+277 RVLSIFVMVVALAG

-305 EMAVLRALGAGFPT
+305 EMAVLRALGAGF
-319 LLFLL
+319 
-324 LAEALILMGGA
+324 G
-335 IVLGLGLVHGGLALA
+335 
-350 APALHGATGLA
+350 
-361 LQSLGPTAEEGRLAL
+361 
-376 GALALAT
+376 
-383 LAGLL
+383 
-388 PAWLAARRTLMDG
+388 
-401 LSPQG
+401 

>member
-35 GVEKLRSEVRA
+35 GVEKLRSELRT

-51 VGAVDLIVGARTA
+51 VGAVDLIVGARSA

-71 SVFHYG
+71 TVFHYG

-88 ARLASHPAVRFALPL
+88 ARLTAHPAVRFALPL

-110 GLPVVGTVP
+110 GLPVVGTVSA
-119 GYFVHLGPRPEVP
+119 YFAHLGTTPEGA
-132 LAFQAGGPFAND
+132 LAFQAGGPFASD
-144 EEVVLGAEATRRLG
+144 EEVVLGAEAARRLG
-158 KGLGDVLTLSHG
+158 KDLGDTLTLSHG
-170 LGAQSFLEHGDHPLR
+170 LGAQSFLEHGDHPLQ
-185 VVGVLAPTGTPL
+185 VVGILAPTGTPL
-197 DQRILVSLE
+197 DQRVLVSLE
-206 ALHAAHEE
+206 ALHAAHEGVAS
-214 IGAGGEDGEENISA
+214 GAPEEENISA
-228 LLLGLSPRAAA
+228 LLLGLAPRAAA

-270 GAGQAVL
+270 GAGEAVL
-277 QVLSVFVVAVALAG
+277 QVLSIFVMVVALAG

-305 EMAVLRALGAGFPT
+305 EMAVLRALGAGFGT
-319 LLFLL
+319 LLALL
-324 LAEALILMGGA
+324 LAEALILTFLA
-335 IVLGLGLVHGGLALA
+335 IGLGLGLVHGGLALA
-350 APALHGATGLA
+350 APALQSATGLA
-361 LQSLGPTAEEGRLAL
+361 LQDLGPTPGEGLLVL

-388 PAWLAARRTLMDG
+388 PAWLAARRALMDG

>member
-35 GVEKLRSEVRA
+35 GVEKLRSELRT

-71 SVFHYG
+71 TVFHYG
-77 ALSTPLPRSVE
+77 ALSTPLPRSTE
-88 ARLASHPAVRFALPL
+88 ARLAAHPAVRFALPL

-119 GYFVHLGPRPEVP
+119 AYFAHLGTPPEGA
-132 LAFQAGGPFAND
+132 LAFQAGAPFTSD
-144 EEVVLGAEATRRLG
+144 EEVVLGAEAARRLG
-158 KGLGDVLTLSHG
+158 KDLGDALTLSHG
-170 LGAQSFLEHGDHPLR
+170 LGAQSFLEHEDHPLQ
-185 VVGVLAPTGTPL
+185 VVGILAPTGTPL
-197 DQRILVSLE
+197 DQRVLVSLE
-206 ALHAAHEE
+206 ALHAAHDGVAS
-214 IGAGGEDGEENISA
+214 GAPEEENISA
-228 LLLGLSPRAAA
+228 LLLGLAPRAAA

-270 GAGQAVL
+270 GAGEAVL
-277 QVLSVFVVAVALAG
+277 RVLSIFVMVVALAG

-305 EMAVLRALGAGFPT
+305 EMAVLRALGAGFGT
-319 LLFLL
+319 LLALL
-324 LAEALILMGGA
+324 LAEALILTFLA
-335 IVLGLGLVHGGLALA
+335 IGLGLGLVHGGLALA
-350 APALHGATGLA
+350 APALQSATGLA
-361 LQSLGPTAEEGRLAL
+361 LQDLGPTPGEGLLVL

-388 PAWLAARRTLMDG
+388 PAWLAARRALMDG

>member
-1 MSALLRLATASLLA
+1 MSALLRLAMASLLA

-35 GVEKLRSEVRA
+35 GVEKLRSELRA

-51 VGAVDLIVGARTA
+51 VGTVDLIVGARTA

-71 SVFHYG
+71 TVFHYG
-77 ALSTPLPRSVE
+77 ALSTPVPRAVE
-88 ARLASHPAVRFALPL
+88 TELAAHPAVRFAIPL

-119 GYFVHLGPRPEVP
+119 AYFEYLGPAPESP
-132 LAFQAGGPFAND
+132 LAFRAGGPFRGD
-144 EEVVLGAEATRRLG
+144 EEVVIGAEAARRLG
-158 KGLGDVLTLSHG
+158 KGLGDTLTLSHG
-170 LGAQSFLEHGDHPLR
+170 LGAQSFMAHDDHPLH
-185 VVGVLAPTGTPL
+185 VVGSLGTTGTPL

-206 ALHAAHEE
+206 ALHAAHEGTAS
-214 IGAGGEDGEENISA
+214 GAPDNENISA

-246 NRSEDP
+246 NRSQDP

-270 GAGQAVL
+270 GAGEAVL
-277 QVLSVFVVAVALAG
+277 QVLSAFVVAVALAG

-324 LAEALILMGGA
+324 LAEALILTGA
-335 IVLGLGLVHGGLALA
+335 ALALGLGLVHGGLALA
-350 APALHGATGLA
+350 APALQSATGLA
-361 LQSLGPTAEEGRLAL
+361 LQDPGPTTGEGLLAL
-376 GALALAT
+376 GALALAA
-383 LAGLL
+383 LAGLI
-388 PAWLAARRTLMDG
+388 PAWLAARRALMDG
-401 LSPQG
+401 LSPQS

>member
-35 GVEKLRSEVRA
+35 GVEKLRSELRT

-71 SVFHYG
+71 TVFHYG
-77 ALSTPLPRSVE
+77 ALSTPLPRSTE
-88 ARLASHPAVRFALPL
+88 ARLAAHPAVRFALPL

-119 GYFVHLGPRPEVP
+119 AYFAHLGTPPEGA
-132 LAFQAGGPFAND
+132 LAFQAGAPFTSD
-144 EEVVLGAEATRRLG
+144 EEVVLGAEAARRLG
-158 KGLGDVLTLSHG
+158 KDLGDALTLSHG
-170 LGAQSFLEHGDHPLR
+170 LGAQSFLEHGDHPLQ
-185 VVGVLAPTGTPL
+185 VVGILAPTGTPL
-197 DQRILVSLE
+197 DQRVLVSLE
-206 ALHAAHEE
+206 ALHAAHDGVAS
-214 IGAGGEDGEENISA
+214 GAPEEENISA
-228 LLLGLSPRAAA
+228 LLLGLAPRAAA

-270 GAGQAVL
+270 GAGEAVL
-277 QVLSVFVVAVALAG
+277 RVLSIFVMVVALAG

-305 EMAVLRALGAGFPT
+305 EMAVLRALGAGFGT
-319 LLFLL
+319 LLALL
-324 LAEALILMGGA
+324 LAEALILTFLA
-335 IVLGLGLVHGGLALA
+335 IGLGFGLVHGGLTLA
-350 APALHGATGLA
+350 APTLQSATGLA
-361 LQSLGPTAEEGRLAL
+361 LQDLGPTPGEGLLAL

-388 PAWLAARRTLMDG
+388 PAWLTARRALMDG

>member
-35 GVEKLRSEVRA
+35 GVEKLRSELRT

-71 SVFHYG
+71 TVFHYG
-77 ALSTPLPRSVE
+77 ALSTPLPRSTE
-88 ARLASHPAVRFALPL
+88 ARLAAHPAVRFALPL

-119 GYFVHLGPRPEVP
+119 AYFAHLGTPPEGA
-132 LAFQAGGPFAND
+132 LAFQAGAPFTSD
-144 EEVVLGAEATRRLG
+144 EEVVLGAEAARRLG
-158 KGLGDVLTLSHG
+158 KDLGDALTLSHG
-170 LGAQSFLEHGDHPLR
+170 LGAQSFLEHGDHPLQ
-185 VVGVLAPTGTPL
+185 VVGILAPTGTPL
-197 DQRILVSLE
+197 DQRVLVSLE
-206 ALHAAHEE
+206 ALHAAHDGVAS
-214 IGAGGEDGEENISA
+214 GAPEGENISA
-228 LLLGLSPRAAA
+228 LLLGLAPRAAA

-270 GAGQAVL
+270 GAGEAVL
-277 QVLSVFVVAVALAG
+277 RVLSIFVMVVALAG

-305 EMAVLRALGAGFPT
+305 EMAVLRALGAGFGT
-319 LLFLL
+319 LLALL
-324 LAEALILMGGA
+324 LAEALILTFLA
-335 IVLGLGLVHGGLALA
+335 IGLGFGLVHGGLTLA
-350 APALHGATGLA
+350 APTLQSATGLA
-361 LQSLGPTAEEGRLAL
+361 LQDLGPTPGEGLLAL

-383 LAGLL
+383 PAGLL
-388 PAWLAARRTLMDG
+388 PAWLAARRALMDG

>member
-35 GVEKLRSEVRA
+35 GVEKLRSELRA

-71 SVFHYG
+71 TVFHYG

-119 GYFVHLGPRPEVP
+119 AYFEHLGPQPDAP
-132 LAFQAGGPFAND
+132 LAFQTGGPFASD
-144 EEVVLGAEATRRLG
+144 EEVVLGAEAARRLG
-158 KGLGDVLTLSHG
+158 KGLGDALTLSHG
-170 LGAQSFLEHGDHPLR
+170 LGAESFLEHEDHPLR
-185 VVGVLAPTGTPL
+185 VVGILAPTRTPL
-197 DQRILVSLE
+197 DERVLVSLE
-206 ALHAAHEE
+206 ALHAAHEG
-214 IGAGGEDGEENISA
+214 IGAAVEEDEETISA

-252 PLTAALP
+252 PLTGALP

-270 GAGQAVL
+270 GAGEAVL
-277 QVLSVFVVAVALAG
+277 QVLSAFVVVVALAG

-324 LAEALILMGGA
+324 LAEALILTGA
-335 IVLGLGLVHGGLALA
+335 ALILGLGLVHGGLALA
-350 APALHGATGLA
+350 APVLQSATGLA
-361 LQSLGPTAEEGRLAL
+361 LQDPGPTAGEGLLAF

-388 PAWLAARRTLMDG
+388 PAWLAARRALTDG
-401 LSPQG
+401 LSPQS